1 MDSIENYM
9 KCVGSVSPIQDDGA
23 ENEHLDDSAEWQSL
37 EPLWDI
43 SESVKLDFGQLN
55 SLDNRNCQHI
65 GHNQHLPH
73 LSEGNR
79 ELIHRWQQLASW
91 CVKHPDDSWIKFH
104 FDKLPVRDCK
114 RHRYSCI
121 QQCWTV
127 DDVKVKLHPEPFARG
142 AMRECYRL
150 KKLGSRGKNEDWD
163 HAQNY
168 VAKKYIRS
176 VDKEVLFEDV
186 KLQMDS
192 KLWAEE
198 FNRHHPPKKIDII
211 QVCILE
217 FLDEDEYAFYHLE
230 RFVEGEYIKYNSNSG
245 FVTDVCRKTPQAFSH
260 FTFERSG
267 HQLIVVDIQG
277 VGDLYTDPQIHT
289 ATGEGYGSGNL
300 GTKGMALFFHSHLC
314 NDICRS
320 MCLTEFDLSESERNA
335 LKGGG
340 NVERNWGS
348 LTRSSS
354 NRPASICSSLVEET
368 GDAMEELRR
377 RTASVNSS
385 GRRSS
390 ASSFCDENS
399 TDMQYPDVRFS
410 NDYFEQ
416 IVHDSDKPM
425 AKTRFISSCASN
437 LFDSADSEMK
447 ERIHHDPQSG
457 SLSSCSARMTRHI
470 TQEAEREAYWCERR
484 KFSRPAGLLSELQ
497 FKELSEF
504 SQKIRGTNCIL
515 GQIHLDLAR
524 YHELG
529 QFVEKPAF
537 VCSEKENVYSTNS
550 CENKKNKDNYIEYDK
565 NAAFYHLDIARRCG
579 VLEAISTMAKM
590 AFGQS
595 HELLKEVVC
604 EEVWENDDLEGTGFE
619 LMECAADMGDQS
631 AVIFVAQAYE
641 TGRFLGPMKKPSWP
655 KAVAWYEKGLNFL
668 QSAEANENETPHEG
682 VRPRYELLERMAVMY
697 KEGGYGLLQDLTK
710 AYDLYTEAAISAT
723 EAMRGKLANKY
734 YELAEQCV

>member
-1 MDSIENYM
+1 MDSTENHGKY
-9 KCVGSVSPIQDDGA
+9 VGSTSPTQGDDA
-23 ENEHLDDSAEWQSL
+23 ENEHLDDSEEWQLL
-37 EPLWDI
+37 EPLCDI
-43 SESVKLDFGQLN
+43 SESVKRKFSQLDP
-55 SLDNRNCQHI
+55 LDNRNYQ
-65 GHNQHLPH
+65 QFEPDPRSSR

-79 ELIHRWQQLASW
+79 GLMHRWQQVAAW
-91 CVKHPDDSWIKFH
+91 CVKHPDDPWVKFH
-104 FDKLPVRDCK
+104 FDQLPVRDCK

-127 DDVKVKLHPEPFARG
+127 DDVQVKLHPEPFARG

-150 KKLGSRGKNEDWD
+150 KKLGSRGKNDDWD

-198 FNRHHPPKKIDII
+198 FNRHHPPKKIDIF

-217 FLDEDEYAFYHLE
+217 FLDESEHAFYHLE
-230 RFVEGEYIKYNSNSG
+230 RFIEGEYIKYNSNSG
-245 FVTDVCRKTPQAFSH
+245 FVSDICRQTPQAFSH

-289 ATGEGYGSGNL
+289 ATGEGYGNGNL

-320 MCLTEFDLSESERNA
+320 MCLTEFDLAASERNA
-335 LKGGG
+335 LKGGD
-340 NVERNWGS
+340 NVERNWTS
-348 LTRSSS
+348 MTRSSS
-354 NRPASICSSLVEET
+354 NRPASICSSLVEEN
-368 GDAMEELRR
+368 GNAMEELRR
-377 RTASVNSS
+377 RTVSVNSS

-390 ASSFCDENS
+390 ASSFCDEHS
-399 TDMQYPDVRFS
+399 TDTQHSDVRFYS
-410 NDYFEQ
+410 DYFEQ

-425 AKTRFISSCASN
+425 AKTRFTSSCSSN
-437 LFDSADSEMK
+437 LFDLTDSEVK
-447 ERIHHDPQSG
+447 ERMHHDSQFE
-457 SLSSCSARMTRHI
+457 SLSSCSSRMTR
-470 TQEAEREAYWCERR
+470 EAEREAYWLEKR
-484 KFSRPAGLLSELQ
+484 KFSRPAGLLSESQ
-497 FKELSEF
+497 IKQLSEF
-504 SQKIRGTNCIL
+504 SQKLHGMNCIL

-529 QFVEKPAF
+529 QFVDKSPF
-537 VCSEKENVYSTNS
+537 VCSEKENVYSAK
-550 CENKKNKDNYIEYDK
+550 EQRNKRNAGNYISYDK
-565 NAAFYHLDIARRCG
+565 DAAFYHLDIARRCG
-579 VLEAISTMAKM
+579 VLEAIITMAKM
-590 AFGQS
+590 AFGHP

-655 KAVAWYEKGLNFL
+655 KAIAWYEKALNFL
-668 QSAEANENETPHEG
+668 QNSETNENETPHEG

-710 AYDLYTEAAISAT
+710 AYDLYTEAAMSAT
-723 EAMRGKLANKY
+723 EAMQGKLANKY

>member
-1 MDSIENYM
+1 MDSTENYM
-9 KCVGSVSPIQDDGA
+9 KYINSTSALQTDGT
-23 ENEHLDDSAEWQSL
+23 ENEHLDDSTEWQLL
-37 EPLWDI
+37 EPLCDI
-43 SESVKLDFGQLN
+43 SQFEFD
-55 SLDNRNCQHI
+55 QHS
-65 GHNQHLPH
+65 PH

-79 ELIHRWQQLASW
+79 ELIHRWQQLATW
-91 CVKHPDDSWIKFH
+91 CAKHPDDPWVKFH
-104 FDKLPVRDCK
+104 FDKLPVRNCK

-121 QQCWTV
+121 HQCWAV
-127 DDVKVKLHPEPFARG
+127 DNVQVKLHPEPFARG

-150 KKLGSRGKNEDWD
+150 KKLESRGKNDDWD

-176 VDKEVLFEDV
+176 VDKEVMFEDV

-198 FNRHHPPKKIDII
+198 FNRHHPPKKIDIF

-217 FLDEDEYAFYHLE
+217 FLDDEEHTFYHLE
-230 RFVEGEYIKYNSNSG
+230 RFIEGEYIKYNSNSG
-245 FVTDVCRKTPQAFSH
+245 FVSDVCRKTPQAFSH

-320 MCLTEFDLSESERNA
+320 MCLTEFDLFESERKA
-335 LKGGG
+335 LKRGG
-340 NVERNWGS
+340 NVERNWNS
-348 LTRSSS
+348 LTRSSN
-354 NRPASICSSLVEET
+354 NRPTDICSSLVEEK

-377 RTASVNSS
+377 RTISVNSS

-390 ASSFCDENS
+390 ASSFCDERSIDTQNS
-399 TDMQYPDVRFS
+399 DVRLS
-410 NDYFEQ
+410 NDHFEQ
-416 IVHDSDKPM
+416 VLHDSDRLM
-425 AKTRFISSCASN
+425 AKQCASPCSSN
-437 LFDSADSEMK
+437 LFDSVDSEMK
-447 ERIHHDPQSG
+447 ERIYQDSQFG
-457 SLSSCSARMTRHI
+457 SLSSCSSRMTR
-470 TQEAEREAYWCERR
+470 EAEREAYWLEKR
-484 KFSRPAGLLSELQ
+484 KLSRPAGLLSESKI
-497 FKELSEF
+497 KELSEF
-504 SQKIRGTNCIL
+504 SQKIHGTNCIL

-529 QFVEKPAF
+529 QFIDKTAF
-537 VCSEKENVYSTNS
+537 IYPEKENIYSTKDHG
-550 CENKKNKDNYIEYDK
+550 NKRNAENYINYDK
-565 NAAFYHLDIARRCG
+565 DAAFYHLNIARRCG
-579 VLEAISTMAKM
+579 VLEAIITMAKI

-595 HELLKEVVC
+595 HELLKEVVF
-604 EEVWENDDLEGTGFE
+604 EEVWENDDPEGIGFE

-641 TGRFLGPMKKPSWP
+641 TGCFLGPMKNPSWP
-655 KAVAWYEKGLNFL
+655 KAVVWYEKALNFL
-668 QSAEANENETPHEG
+668 QSSETNENETPHEG

>member
-1 MDSIENYM
+1 MDSTEKQRKY
-9 KCVGSVSPIQDDGA
+9 VSSTSPLKDDGV
-23 ENEHLDDSAEWQSL
+23 ENEHLDDSAEWQFL
-37 EPLWDI
+37 EPLCDI
-43 SESVKLDFGQLN
+43 SESVKQLGHLN
-55 SLDNRNCQHI
+55 SLDNRNYGQFEHDQHSS
-65 GHNQHLPH
+65 H

-79 ELIHRWQQLASW
+79 ELIHRWQQLAKW
-91 CVKHPDDSWIKFH
+91 CAKHPDDPWIKFR
-104 FDKLPVRDCK
+104 FDKLPVRKCK
-114 RHRYSCI
+114 RHRYSSI

-127 DDVKVKLHPEPFARG
+127 DNVQVKLHPEPFARG

-150 KKLGSRGKNEDWD
+150 KKLVSRGKNDDWD

-198 FNRHHPPKKIDII
+198 FNRHHPPKKIDIF

-217 FLDEDEYAFYHLE
+217 FLDEDEHTFYHLE
-230 RFVEGEYIKYNSNSG
+230 RFIEGEYIKYNSNSG
-245 FVTDVCRKTPQAFSH
+245 FVSDVCRQTPQAFSH

-300 GTKGMALFFHSHLC
+300 GTKGMALFFHSHFC

-320 MCLTEFDLSESERNA
+320 MCLTEFDLAESERNA

-340 NVERNWGS
+340 NVERNWNS
-348 LTRSSS
+348 VTRSSS
-354 NRPASICSSLVEET
+354 NRPASICSSLVEER
-368 GDAMEELRR
+368 GNAMDELRR
-377 RTASVNSS
+377 RTVSVNSS

-390 ASSFCDENS
+390 VSSFCDEQS
-399 TDMQYPDVRFS
+399 SDTQCSDVRLS
-410 NDYFEQ
+410 NDCFEQ
-416 IVHDSDKPM
+416 VIRDSDKPM
-425 AKTRFISSCASN
+425 AKAQITSSSSSN
-437 LFDSADSEMK
+437 LCDSTDSEMK
-447 ERIHHDPQSG
+447 ERIYHDPQFG
-457 SLSSCSARMTRHI
+457 SLSSCSSKMTG
-470 TQEAEREAYWCERR
+470 EAEREAYWLEKR
-484 KFSRPAGLLSELQ
+484 KFSRPAGLLSESQ
-497 FKELSEF
+497 IKELSEF
-504 SQKIRGTNCIL
+504 SQKIHGINCIL

-529 QFVEKPAF
+529 QFVEKSAF
-537 VCSEKENVYSTNS
+537 VCSEKENVYSTKDYGY
-550 CENKKNKDNYIEYDK
+550 KKRNCIGYDK
-565 NAAFYHLDIARRCG
+565 DAAFYHLDIARRCG
-579 VLEAISTMAKM
+579 VLEAIITMAKM

-595 HELLKEVVC
+595 HELLKEIVC
-604 EEVWENDDLEGTGFE
+604 GEVWENEDLEGTGFE

-655 KAVAWYEKGLNFL
+655 KAVAWYEKALNFL
-668 QSAEANENETPHEG
+668 QSSETNENETPHEG

-697 KEGGYGLLQDLTK
+697 REGGYGLLQDLAK
-710 AYDLYTEAAISAT
+710 AYDLYTEAAVSAT
-723 EAMRGKLANKY
+723 KAMQGKLANKY

>member
-1 MDSIENYM
+1 MDSIENYG
-9 KCVGSVSPIQDDGA
+9 KYVGSTSPIQDDSA
-23 ENEHLDDSAEWQSL
+23 ESEHLDDSAEWQLL
-37 EPLWDI
+37 EPLCDI
-43 SESVKLDFGQLN
+43 SVNESGEQEKFGQLD
-55 SLDNRNCQHI
+55 SLDNRNYQHF
-65 GHNQHLPH
+65 GREQHSSH
-73 LSEGNR
+73 SSSGNR

-91 CVKHPDDSWIKFH
+91 CVKHPDDPWVKFH
-104 FDKLPVRDCK
+104 FDKLPVRECK

-127 DDVKVKLHPEPFARG
+127 DDVQVKLHPEPFARG

-150 KKLGSRGKNEDWD
+150 KKLGSRGKNDGWD

-168 VAKKYIRS
+168 VAKKYIRC
-176 VDKEVLFEDV
+176 VDKDVLFEDV

-198 FNRHHPPKKIDII
+198 FNRHRPPKKIDIF

-217 FLDEDEYAFYHLE
+217 FLDEDEHAFYHLE
-230 RFVEGEYIKYNSNSG
+230 RYIEGKYIKYNSNSG
-245 FVTDVCRKTPQAFSH
+245 FVSDVCRKTPQAFSH

-267 HQLIVVDIQG
+267 HQLIVVDVQG

-314 NDICRS
+314 NDICQS

-335 LKGGG
+335 LKEGG
-340 NVERNWGS
+340 NVERNWNS

-354 NRPASICSSLVEET
+354 NRPASICSSLVEER

-377 RTASVNSS
+377 RTVSANSS

-390 ASSFCDENS
+390 ASSFCDEVSNDTQYS
-399 TDMQYPDVRFS
+399 DMRFS
-410 NDYFEQ
+410 NDCFEQ
-416 IVHDSDKPM
+416 VVHDSDKPV
-425 AKTRFISSCASN
+425 AKTRFTSLCSSN
-437 LFDSADSEMK
+437 LFDSADNEVK
-447 ERIHHDPQSG
+447 ERTYHDPQFG
-457 SLSSCSARMTRHI
+457 SLSSCSSKMTR
-470 TQEAEREAYWCERR
+470 EAEREAYWCERR
-484 KFSRPAGLLSELQ
+484 KFSRPAGLLSESQ
-497 FKELSEF
+497 IKELSEF
-504 SQKIRGTNCIL
+504 SQKIHGTNCIL

-529 QFVEKPAF
+529 QFVKKSAF
-537 VCSEKENVYSTNS
+537 VCSEKENVYST
-550 CENKKNKDNYIEYDK
+550 EDYEKKNKENYIEYDK
-565 NAAFYHLDIARRCG
+565 DAAFYHLDIARRCG
-579 VLEAISTMAKM
+579 VLEAIITMAKM

-595 HELLKEVVC
+595 HELLKEVAC
-604 EEVWENDDLEGTGFE
+604 EEVWKDDDLEGIGFE

-641 TGRFLGPMKKPSWP
+641 TGRFLGPLKEPSWP
-655 KAVAWYEKGLNFL
+655 KAVAWYEKALNFL
-668 QSAEANENETPHEG
+668 QSAKTNENETPHEG

-723 EAMRGKLANKY
+723 EAMRGKLATKY

>member
-1 MDSIENYM
+1 MDSTGNYM
-9 KCVGSVSPIQDDGA
+9 KYLSSASPLQDGDA
-23 ENEHLDDSAEWQSL
+23 RNEHFDDSAEWQFL
-37 EPLWDI
+37 EPLCDI
-43 SESVKLDFGQLN
+43 SESVKIKFGQLD
-55 SLDNRNCQHI
+55 SLSNADS
-65 GHNQHLPH
+65 QHLKSDQDSSH

-79 ELIHRWQQLASW
+79 ELLHRWQQVATR
-91 CVKHPDDSWIKFH
+91 CAKHPDDPWIAFH
-104 FDKLPVRDCK
+104 FDKLPVRNCK
-114 RHRYSCI
+114 RHHYSCI
-121 QQCWTV
+121 QQCWSV
-127 DDVKVKLHPEPFARG
+127 DDVRVKLHPEPFARG

-150 KKLGSRGKNEDWD
+150 KKLGSRSKNDDWD

-176 VDKEVLFEDV
+176 VDKEVMFEDV

-198 FNRHHPPKKIDII
+198 FNRHHPPKKIDIF

-217 FLDEDEYAFYHLE
+217 FLDENEPTFYHLE
-230 RFVEGEYIKYNSNSG
+230 RFIEGEYIKYNSNSG
-245 FVTDVCRKTPQAFSH
+245 FVSDVCRKTPQAFSH

-335 LKGGG
+335 LLAGD
-340 NVERNWGS
+340 NVERNWTS
-348 LTRSSS
+348 LTRSSI
-354 NRPASICSSLVEET
+354 NRPASICSSLVEER

-377 RTASVNSS
+377 RTVSVNSS

-390 ASSFCDENS
+390 ASSFCDEHS
-399 TDMQYPDVRFS
+399 TDTQHSDVRLS
-410 NDYFEQ
+410 NDCFEQ
-416 IVHDSDKPM
+416 VMHDYDRPM
-425 AKTRFISSCASN
+425 AKSRYTSSCSSN
-437 LFDSADSEMK
+437 LFDSVET
-447 ERIHHDPQSG
+447 E
-457 SLSSCSARMTRHI
+457 
-470 TQEAEREAYWCERR
+470 EAEREAYWLEKR
-484 KFSRPAGLLSELQ
+484 KFSRPAGLLSESQ
-497 FKELSEF
+497 VKELSEY
-504 SQKIRGTNCIL
+504 SQKIHNTNCIL

-529 QFVEKPAF
+529 HFVGKLAV
-537 VCSEKENVYSTNS
+537 VCSEKENIYSV
-550 CENKKNKDNYIEYDK
+550 EDYKNKKDPENYTGYDK
-565 NAAFYHLDIARRCG
+565 DAAFYHLNIARRCG
-579 VLEAISTMAKM
+579 ILEAIITMAKM
-590 AFGQS
+590 AFGLP

-604 EEVWENDDLEGTGFE
+604 EEVWENDDFEGTGFE

-641 TGRFLGPMKKPSWP
+641 TGRFLGPLKKPSWP
-655 KAVAWYEKGLNFL
+655 KAVVWYEKALNFL
-668 QSAEANENETPHEG
+668 NSSETNENETPHEG
-682 VRPRYELLERMAVMY
+682 VRPRYELLERMAIMY
-697 KEGGYGLLQDLTK
+697 REGGYGLLQDLTK

-734 YELAEQCV
+734 YELAEQCA